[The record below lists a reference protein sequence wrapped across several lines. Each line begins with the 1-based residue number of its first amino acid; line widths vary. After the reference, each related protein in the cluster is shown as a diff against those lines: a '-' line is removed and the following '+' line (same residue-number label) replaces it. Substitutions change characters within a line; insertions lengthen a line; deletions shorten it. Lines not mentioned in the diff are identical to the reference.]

1 MKKFITK
8 INRKK
13 AFKAYKKQRNFCSR
27 LYKKRKRFSIILIC
41 LLLLT
46 ISYSEKRLKHSFQT
60 REIMKQ
66 KLNSRYTL
74 ALQATL
80 L

>member
-1 MKKFITK
+1 MKKFVTK

-46 ISYSEKRLKHSFQT
+46 ISYPEKRLKHSFQT

-74 ALQATL
+74 AL
-80 L
+80 